1 MLKKSWLALLIF
13 AIVFATFGMPQ
24 GAAQALGPAPS
35 WQLTQGAA
43 ATCTVG
49 ANFGLPGVE
58 INIPSGQASEKGVLS
73 ATGFPNLGTTIDTA
87 FGPFVGPAGFTVFA
101 TAPFSLPPNTKLTLT
116 VTTYAAANFAGGTAY
131 VSTITWDCT
140 TGAVVAADF
149 VGPGIPSGFVQRGI
163 ACTTPVF
170 DGPNGTAVAG
180 AVIRQGQSW
189 YVNPTPTAPD
199 VNGRRWTEIFVSG
212 ARNGYIPAEC
222 VGGQEPLA
230 PTNAASSGGSGP
242 VGSVP
247 GVPAAPG
254 TGTGTALTGGA
265 NGQTITNPA
274 GQTVYIVALGDRLYR
289 IALKFGVSVTALA
302 AANGVVNFN
311 LIYPGQQLIIPR

>member
-1 MLKKSWLALLIF
+1 MLKKSWLALLIV
-13 AIVFATFGMPQ
+13 AVVFAALGLPQ
-24 GAAQALGPAPS
+24 GMVQALGPAPS

-43 ATCTVG
+43 GTCVVSG
-49 ANFGLPGVE
+49 SGFSLPGVE
-58 INIPSGQASEKGVLS
+58 INIPTGQASEKGVLN
-73 ATGFPNLGTTIDTA
+73 ATGYATLGTTIDTA
-87 FGPFVGPAGFTVFA
+87 FGPFVGPAGFFVFA
-101 TAPFSLPPNTKLTLT
+101 GPYSLPPNTKLTLT

-131 VSTITWDCT
+131 VSTVTWDCT

-149 VGPGIPSGFVQRGI
+149 SGPGIPTGFVQRGI

-180 AVIRQGQSW
+180 AVVRQGQNW

-230 PTNAASSGGSGP
+230 PANAASSGGSGP
-242 VGSVP
+242 VGNAPV
-247 GVPAAPG
+247 VPAAPG

-302 AANGVVNFN
+302 AANGVANFN
-311 LIYPGQQLIIPR
+311 LIYPGQQLIVPR